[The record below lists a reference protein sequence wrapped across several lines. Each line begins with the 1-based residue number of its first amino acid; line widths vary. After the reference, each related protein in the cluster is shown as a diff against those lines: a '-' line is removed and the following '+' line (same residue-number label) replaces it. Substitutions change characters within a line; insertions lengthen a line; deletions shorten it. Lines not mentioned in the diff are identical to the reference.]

1 MRYVDILQ
9 EIEALPSK
17 RRRSLRRLLQL
28 ADHRDEEVRFRAI
41 ERLGE
46 YPSETVIRRLHA
58 GLEDTDELVRIACL
72 EILGDWRDEAS
83 IDLVTKCLDDDD
95 ELVRC
100 AAADALG
107 DIGNTRSVRVLEPRI
122 AEASDRERMSLYAAL
137 CELGREKY
145 FERLLNLLKSEDY
158 RTRCAVA
165 NTIWQFVNES
175 NKKKVLEKLLE
186 SLEVE
191 DTIAARSSIEEA
203 IEDLIED

>member
-1 MRYVDILQ
+1 MLGYVDILE
-9 EIEALPSK
+9 EIESLPSK

-72 EILGDWRDEAS
+72 EILGDWRNEAS
-83 IDLVTKCLDDDD
+83 IDLITKCLDDDD

-107 DIGNTRSVRVLEPRI
+107 EIGNTRSVRVLEPRI

-137 CELGREKY
+137 CGLGREKY
-145 FERLLNLLKSEDY
+145 FEPLLNLLKSDDY

-165 NTIWQFVNES
+165 NSIWLYVNDS
-175 NKKKVLEKLLE
+175 NKKKVLEKLREALE
-186 SLEVE
+186 IE
-191 DTIAARSSIEEA
+191 DTVAARSSIEEA
-203 IEDLIED
+203 IKDFK